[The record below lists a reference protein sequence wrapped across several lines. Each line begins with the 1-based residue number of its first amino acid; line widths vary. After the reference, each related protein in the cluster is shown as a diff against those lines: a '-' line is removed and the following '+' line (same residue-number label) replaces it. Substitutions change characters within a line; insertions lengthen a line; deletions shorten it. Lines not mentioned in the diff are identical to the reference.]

1 MDQPL
6 KEIPEILGTL
16 EHALTAADRCL
27 DLARKERER
36 MDAALQASSRRG
48 QEAERQVLEHAR
60 QGREEL
66 EALEREVPPPIEQE
80 SPLSRAPT
88 PSYVQAT
95 TSPVA
100 DGWLLSPGVETPG
113 SATPTPPRPPSPP
126 G

>member
-1 MDQPL
+1 MDPPP
-6 KEIPEILGTL
+6 KETPEILGAL

-60 QGREEL
+60 QRREEL
-66 EALEREVPPPIEQE
+66 EALEREVPPLVEKV
-80 SPLSRAPT
+80 SPVSKAP
-88 PSYVQAT
+88 T
-95 TSPVA
+95 TSPRA
-100 DGWLLSPGVETPG
+100 DGWLLSPGVEAPG
-113 SATPTPPRPPSPP
+113 AATPTPPRPPSPP